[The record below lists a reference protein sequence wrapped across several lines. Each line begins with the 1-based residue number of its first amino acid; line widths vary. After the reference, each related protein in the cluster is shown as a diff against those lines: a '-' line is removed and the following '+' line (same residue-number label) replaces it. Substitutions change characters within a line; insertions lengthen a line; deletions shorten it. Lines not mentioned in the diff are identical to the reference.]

1 MCLIDAEKLL
11 KIKGVIE
18 LGAATK
24 IFEIKKDQA
33 EFELSVGSSYL
44 QNQLNVEEL
53 QALNEFIKEKE
64 RIIEYKLD
72 AATVSYKD
80 VLIATYR
87 GVEDPFDSE
96 LTDLSYL
103 QNPIDPSQVVRETVF
118 KNSAQSDGQVGH
130 N

>member
-1 MCLIDAEKLL
+1 M
-11 KIKGVIE
+11 GT
-18 LGAATK
+18 TK
-24 IFEIKKDQA
+24 SFEIKKDQA
-33 EFELSVGSSYL
+33 EYELSVGSSYL
-44 QNQLNVEEL
+44 QDQLNVDEL
-53 QALNEFIKEKE
+53 QGLNEFIKEKE

-103 QNPIDPSQVVRETVF
+103 QNPIDPS
-118 KNSAQSDGQVGH
+118 
-130 N
+130 

>member
-11 KIKGVIE
+11 KIKGVID
-18 LGAATK
+18 LGATK
-24 IFEIKKDQA
+24 SFDIKKDQT

-64 RIIEYKLD
+64 RITEYKLD

-103 QNPIDPSQVVRETVF
+103 
-118 KNSAQSDGQVGH
+118 
-130 N
+130 

>member
-1 MCLIDAEKLL
+1 LRTSKQSQQRVSSSIYFSLSDINQILCLIDAEKLL
-11 KIKGVIE
+11 KIKGVID
-18 LGAATK
+18 LGATK
-24 IFEIKKDQA
+24 SFDIKKDQT

-64 RIIEYKLD
+64 RITEYKLD

-103 QNPIDPSQVVRETVF
+103 
-118 KNSAQSDGQVGH
+118 
-130 N
+130 

>member
-1 MCLIDAEKLL
+1 M
-11 KIKGVIE
+11 GV
-18 LGAATK
+18 TK
-24 IFEIKKDQA
+24 SFDTKKDQG

-53 QALNEFIKEKE
+53 DALNQFIKEKE
-64 RIIEYKLD
+64 RIIEYKLE

-87 GVEDPFDSE
+87 GVEDPFEAE
-96 LTDLSYL
+96 LADLSYL